1 MELLDLIK
9 KQEAQS
15 RISLTDDERKTVV
28 TFFEERNRE
37 LSVLDT
43 VNPRENAKST
53 VSTPSKT
60 PLREDVASPKA
71 DREQFLSQAP
81 DRDGGF
87 VRVPRT
93 L

>member
-15 RISLTDDERKTVV
+15 RISLTDDERRTVV

-43 VNPRENAKST
+43 VNPRENAEST

-60 PLREDVASPKA
+60 PLREDVASPEA
-71 DREQFLSQAP
+71 DRERFLSQAP